1 MGKIIAVWGTPNSGK
16 TAFTMK
22 LAGHLYETGRRRQT
36 SLFDDGLHLFEGT
49 FLNPKAE
56 MSFSW
61 QTTRELIEALIKD
74 NNYLDEPMPETLAKT
89 AVIEKPEPVKQNF
102 AVSQEV
108 IDGFL
113 RLGGCTSRS
122 NYRIYGFYR
131 RANNKEENIRFL
143 RAEYE
148 TDAIGLIV
156 NGQTATA
163 LDTSSFEIY

>member
-1 MGKIIAVWGTPNSGK
+1 MLFLSQEKNEKRKNQYIRECYKPMTVSIYKDEAHTEYIGYS
-16 TAFTMK
+16 
-22 LAGHLYETGRRRQT
+22 

-74 NNYLDEPMPETLAKT
+74 NNYLDEPMSETLAT
-89 AVIEKPEPVKQNF
+89 APMETTAKEPEPEVEVKAEAPSPVKLNF
-102 AVSQEV
+102 AVSHEV

-122 NYRIYGFYR
+122 NYRIYGCYR
-131 RANNKEENIRFL
+131 RANN
-143 RAEYE
+143 
-148 TDAIGLIV
+148 
-156 NGQTATA
+156 
-163 LDTSSFEIY
+163 